1 VVDSGYLHLVVGRL
15 VDLCPSH
22 RPEQPG
28 MGAHDRGHVPGL
40 ERLELKPAGAIASLD
55 RHQVI
60 SRLWLREIRRQGWR
74 PRGPIRRPA
83 GLRLN
88 YSGRK

>member
-1 VVDSGYLHLVVGRL
+1 

-55 RHQVI
+55 RHGVTT
-60 SRLWLREIRRQGWR
+60 RLWSRETGIRIRRWSLPYGER
-74 PRGPIRRPA
+74 TA
-83 GLRLN
+83 GTARAADSSAL
-88 YSGRK
+88 